1 MRLTLLFAIFAVLGL
16 AFETAIPHLIS
27 FRPLIPNLIV
37 ILAVD
42 LGFRHYSASAAML
55 AFAIGYATDAFSG
68 SQPGINA
75 FTTTLVFL
83 ISYEIS
89 SRLLVTNALVGATVV
104 FFGVMFSALLA
115 ILISAGLD
123 GLAAA
128 GAMVPDLTLHAGIS
142 AIFAPMIFSLLAR
155 TKRWIGLPAAAAR
168 E

>member
-27 FRPLIPNLIV
+27 FRALIPNLMV

-42 LGFRHYSASAAML
+42 LGFRHYSAGAAML
-55 AFAIGYATDAFSG
+55 AFAIGYATDTFSG

-89 SRLLVTNALVGATVV
+89 SRLLVTNAAVGATVV
-104 FFGVMFSALLA
+104 FFGVMFTAILS
-115 ILISAGLD
+115 ILISAGS
-123 GLAAA
+123 AALESA
-128 GAMVPDLTLHAGIS
+128 GAMLPDLLLHAGIS
-142 AIFAPMIFSLLAR
+142 ALCAPMIFTMLAGA
-155 TKRWIGLPAAAAR
+155 KRMVGLPAVAAR